1 MMLEKVLRF
10 TVTLAAVLAL
20 WELVG
25 RIDVTGVRVFPAP
38 SAILAQYVADGD
50 IYFDH
55 IAATIRTSALGFVI
69 GNAIA
74 VTAAVTFFRFPA
86 VEQILHGVNV
96 ALFAVPMIVIGPV
109 LVLVCG
115 EGVPQIVL
123 SALAVYFPTMAA
135 TLVGLRDVDPRLVD
149 LVRTYGGDRSAV
161 LRFVCLRGALPSLFA
176 GLKVAASLSVLGA
189 ILGEFGSGERWGLG
203 TFLLGSLGQ
212 ANAARLW
219 GISLAAAGVALAGYG
234 ALAFIGQRFLGATMP
249 VTVAASRVPDQIIR
263 AGDASLARRLLLAA
277 VAIALPFILWGGIL
291 SATRLSPIIAPG
303 PVDTFY
309 YLFLGPEAREARATL
324 AQALGKT
331 LPVAGLGI
339 GAGLAAAFILAALA
353 VLVPRVTRAILPA
366 ALVLQCTP
374 LVALAPLALLLFGRD
389 TAASLALAVLVV
401 FFPAFVLLS
410 QGFALVPK
418 AALEVVEVY
427 GGGRL
432 RRLLMVSLPYAIRYL
447 FAAAKL
453 VAPRA
458 LLGVMIAEWL
468 LTGTGLGNLLDISR
482 ASLDYGMVWSGAV
495 ASVLVAIAAYQAV
508 SLLERFVR

>member
-1 MMLEKVLRF
+1 MPARVLRF
-10 TVTLAAVLAL
+10 VLTLAAVLAV
-20 WELVG
+20 WEFVG
-25 RIDVTGVRVFPAP
+25 RIDVTGVRIFPPP
-38 SAILAQYVADGD
+38 SAILAQYVTDAD
-50 IYFDH
+50 IYLDH
-55 IAATIRTSALGFVI
+55 IRATVVTAAIGFVI
-69 GNAIA
+69 GNAVAIA
-74 VTAAVTFFRFPA
+74 AAMTFFRFPA
-86 VEQILHGVNV
+86 VESLFHGVNV
-96 ALFAVPMIVIGPV
+96 AVFAVPMIVVGPV

-135 TLVGLRDVDPRLVD
+135 MLVGLRDVDPRLVD
-149 LVRTYGGDRSAV
+149 LVQTYGGGKSAV
-161 LRFVCLRGALPSLFA
+161 LRFVSLRAALPSLFA
-176 GLKVAASLSVLGA
+176 GLKVAASLAVLGA

-212 ANAARLW
+212 ANAAQLW
-219 GISLAAAGVALAGYG
+219 GIGLAAAGVALAGYG
-234 ALAFIGQRFLGATMP
+234 VLGFIGQRFLGATMP

-263 AGDASLARRLLLAA
+263 GGDRSLLQRLLLTA
-277 VAIALPFILWGGIL
+277 VAIALPFLLWGGIL
-291 SATRLSPIIAPG
+291 SLTHLSPIIAPG
-303 PVDTFY
+303 PLDTFH
-309 YLFLGPEAREARATL
+309 YLFVGGEAHEARATL
-324 AQALGKT
+324 ATALGKT

-339 GAGLAAAFILAALA
+339 VAGLAAAFVLAALA
-353 VLVPRVTRAILPA
+353 VLMPGVSKALLPA

-410 QGFALVPK
+410 QGLALVPK

-427 GGGRL
+427 GGSRL
-432 RRLLMVSLPYAIRYL
+432 RRLLMVSLPYSIRYL

-468 LTGTGLGNLLDISR
+468 LTGTGLGNLLDVSR
-482 ASLDYGMVWSGAV
+482 SSLDYGMVWSGAV
-495 ASVLVAIAAYQAV
+495 ASILVAVAAYQAI
-508 SLLERFVR
+508 SLMEKLVR

>member
-1 MMLEKVLRF
+1 VL
-10 TVTLAAVLAL
+10 TLVAVLAV
-20 WELVG
+20 WEFVG

-38 SAILAQYVADGD
+38 SAIMAQYIADGD
-50 IYFDH
+50 IYLEH
-55 IAATIRTSALGFVI
+55 IRATVVTATIGFVI
-69 GNAIA
+69 GNAVAIA
-74 VTAAVTFFRFPA
+74 AAVIFFRFPA
-86 VEQILHGVNV
+86 VEQIFHGVNV

-135 TLVGLRDVDPRLVD
+135 MLVGLRDVDPRLVD
-149 LVRTYGGDRSAV
+149 LVQTYGGGKTAV
-161 LRFVCLRGALPSLFA
+161 LRFVSLRAALPSLFA
-176 GLKVAASLSVLGA
+176 GLKVAASLAVLGA

-234 ALAFIGQRFLGATMP
+234 ALGFIGQRFLGGTMP
-249 VTVAASRVPDQIIR
+249 VTVAANRAPDQIIR
-263 AGDASLARRLLLAA
+263 GGERSLAARILLTAA
-277 VAIALPFILWGGIL
+277 AIALPFLLWGGIL
-291 SATRLSPIIAPG
+291 RLVQLSPIIAPG
-303 PVDTFY
+303 PIDTFR
-309 YLFLGPEAREARATL
+309 YLLFSTEARATL
-324 AQALGKT
+324 AAALAKT
-331 LPVAGLGI
+331 LPVAGLGLL
-339 GAGLAAAFILAALA
+339 AGLLAAFILAALS
-353 VLVPRVTRAILPA
+353 VLVPRVSKAILPA

-374 LVALAPLALLLFGRD
+374 LVALAPLALLIFGRD
-389 TAASLALAVLVV
+389 TAASMALAVLVV

-410 QGFALVPK
+410 QGFELVPK

-432 RRLLMVSLPYAIRYL
+432 RRLVMVSLPYSVRYL

-482 ASLDYGMVWSGAV
+482 GSLDYGMVWGGAV
-495 ASVLVAIAAYQAV
+495 ASVLVAVAAYQAM
-508 SLLERFVR
+508 SLMEKLVRA